1 MIVSIRKD
9 IACKDRKTTQNLRG
23 SAKVTWSGGEVVL
36 VLGTMERTLPILY
49 LTNAWSSYLRT
60 VKSKYFRL
68 GKDTRM

>member
-36 VLGTMERTLPILY
+36 VMERTLPILY